1 MINKVSAFIRK
12 EQLIA
17 PNDRICCAL
26 SGGADSVALF
36 FALYLLREKLQF
48 TLSAVHFNHGLRGEE
63 AERDQAFTQKLC
75 EQYDVSLHIGQAQV
89 VAGAKGLEAAARDA
103 RYAFFDTL
111 SEKIATAHTA
121 DDNAE
126 TVLMHLIRGSG
137 LKGLGGIAPQRGQI
151 IRPMLTVT
159 REEVLAFLQ
168 EYNLPHIEDSS
179 NASDDFFRNRL
190 RHRLLPLLKQE
201 NPSLSQN
208 LSQMAMRLRQDE
220 LLIETMMDEALPS
233 VSALRQMHP
242 ALRTRYLR
250 RFLADCGLKEAGAE
264 HIALTEG
271 LLCSD
276 NPSAAVHLPMGST
289 CGAARFHHFS
299 QVDKDFAP

>member
-36 FALYLLREKLQF
+36 FALYLLQEKLQF

-75 EQYDVSLHIGQAQV
+75 AQYDVPLHIGQAQV

-137 LKGLGGIAPQRGQI
+137 LKGLGGIAPQRGKI

-168 EYNLPHIEDSS
+168 EYSLPHIEDSS

-190 RHRLLPLLKQE
+190 RHRLLPLLKQ
-201 NPSLSQN
+201 
-208 LSQMAMRLRQDE
+208 
-220 LLIETMMDEALPS
+220 
-233 VSALRQMHP
+233 
-242 ALRTRYLR
+242 
-250 RFLADCGLKEAGAE
+250 
-264 HIALTEG
+264 
-271 LLCSD
+271 
-276 NPSAAVHLPMGST
+276 
-289 CGAARFHHFS
+289 
-299 QVDKDFAP
+299 